1 MKKIFLLF
9 LLANLLTQCEEE
21 VPLDTLDPYT
31 EKLVVNEYF
40 NNGGPFS
47 IQVSVSK
54 DAYKQ
59 NNPVVLDS
67 TQVKVTLKE
76 GNTTI
81 PLFYNDFLDYFYS
94 NTNPIPGKTYNLSV
108 TSNGYPNISA
118 TGKMPALLNG
128 KSVTYIEDG
137 GIDMQGNTSDL
148 LRLSFQDDAST
159 KDYYKL
165 NFFYYSEVVELFNA
179 YDFELTDVLSAVN
192 TIKTRD
198 GGFLFSDE
206 TFNGQ
211 RKTFNSVPPFG
222 LVKANTSYKYLVRI
236 ERLSE
241 EYWKYNTSLEQLR
254 GGLGGG
260 TSGGNIFRGAV
271 VVYTNVSNGLGIF
284 AGGSV
289 ESDTL
294 K

>member
-1 MKKIFLLF
+1 MKKLLF
-9 LLANLLTQCEEE
+9 LILLANLLTQCEEE
-21 VPLDTLDPYT
+21 IPLDTLDPYT

-40 NNGGPFS
+40 NNDGPFS
-47 IQVSVSK
+47 IQISVSK

-67 TQVKVTLKE
+67 TQVKVSLRE
-76 GNTTI
+76 GNTVI
-81 PLFYNDFLDYFYS
+81 PLFYNDFSDYFYT
-94 NTNPIPGKTYNLSV
+94 NTNPSPGKTYNLSV
-108 TSNGYPNISA
+108 TSSGYPSITAS
-118 TGKMPALLNG
+118 GKMPPLLNG
-128 KSVTYIEDG
+128 KNVSYIEDG
-137 GIDMQGNTSDL
+137 GIDMQGNKSDL
-148 LRLSFQDDAST
+148 LTVSFQDDAST

-165 NFFYYSEVVELFNA
+165 NFFYYSELVDKFNA
-179 YDFELTDVLSAVN
+179 YDFELTDILSAVN

-206 TFNGQ
+206 AFNGQ
-211 RKTFNSVPPFG
+211 KKTFTSVPPFG
-222 LVKANTSYKYLVRI
+222 LVRANTRYKYLIRI

-241 EYWKYNTSLEQLR
+241 EYWKYNTSLEQYR
-254 GGLGGG
+254 GGLGSG
-260 TSGGNIFRGAV
+260 TSGSNIFRGAV